1 MENMTGTENGVK
13 LNNIGWIIKDLEGTI
28 KTLEDKRDEISGKL
42 RGLRENLNY
51 LKELEEKLISEISDN

>member
-28 KTLEDKRDEISGKL
+28 KTLENKRDEISGKL

-51 LKELEEKLISEISDN
+51 LRELEEKLISEISDN

>member
-1 MENMTGTENGVK
+1 MGNMTGTENGVK

-42 RGLRENLNY
+42 RGLRENLND
-51 LKELEEKLISEISDN
+51 LKKLEEKLISEISDN

>member
-1 MENMTGTENGVK
+1 MGNMTGTENGVK

-28 KTLEDKRDEISGKL
+28 KTLEDKKDEISGKL